1 MSTCLKSMAFVC
13 LLVSMVGEKIENIM
27 QKYIVFFS
35 SEMDIFES
43 AICILFKGFDVKC
56 CRVTL
61 WKEHKTSCLT

>member
-1 MSTCLKSMAFVC
+1 MAFVC

-35 SEMDIFES
+35 SETDIFES
-43 AICILFKGFDVKC
+43 AICILFKGFEIKC

-61 WKEHKTSCLT
+61 WKERITSYST